1 VKLSKPQR
9 ELLVALAS
17 YPYGEGHIN
26 PVGMRTASVLKRH
39 GLIRSAGPGWVKVT
53 DKGHEFLGEAGG

>member
-1 VKLSKPQR
+1 MPPNAPPVKLSKPQR

-39 GLIRSAGPGWVKVT
+39 GLKFGAPVPAGSR
-53 DKGHEFLGEAGG
+53 